1 MGLFLIEN
9 ELGKR
14 FNNIMMDLSTTK
26 FVFINILH
34 KSVSTNSDIFFYMEF
49 FMSDVGQ
56 GSQPT
61 SAAAPVQKGR
71 LQKYL
76 LFLKKRKLSKSQTHY
91 RS

>member
-1 MGLFLIEN
+1 MWPMGLFLIEN

-71 LQKYL
+71 L
-76 LFLKKRKLSKSQTHY
+76 
-91 RS
+91 